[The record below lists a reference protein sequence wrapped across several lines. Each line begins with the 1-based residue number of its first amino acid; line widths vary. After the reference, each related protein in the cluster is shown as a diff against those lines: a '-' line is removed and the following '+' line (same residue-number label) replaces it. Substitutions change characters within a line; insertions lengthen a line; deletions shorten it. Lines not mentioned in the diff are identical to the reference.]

1 MVNSDRTP
9 PVCPGGHE
17 GTPDTGAGVHLQNQL
32 EVLIQD
38 FRTSTEPPMPVFV
51 VHAQDGADDEAVAA
65 LVRQLYTGQG
75 AHGTRCAVAQ
85 GAYDGDTEVRR
96 AAAMV
101 RALSDP
107 KKWGGPRSVYR
118 RYAFPRLRLVHAVD
132 DAVAALGDQWPA
144 PAHGSP
150 GAGQDQRQLLLN
162 QLAEQRWRP
171 RNTARWRSGLP
182 LFDMAHILPASLV
195 TVLAA
200 LLARSE
206 WYVAV
211 GAGLVFLLLLTVLN
225 YVLPGRAPIFLWLR
239 RESRWFMTTTFLRA
253 ADQDQP
259 TEVSL
264 LRPVRSWKA
273 IAARAHGVAEALRAG
288 GDFHLQLCVLALR
301 EDLRDN
307 HRRWSWDLRGFKRPR
322 PPVLFLPRAD
332 ERNGGIELIRA
343 ISDVRSRRS
352 ELDPLLVVAAVR
364 ADDVARLERS
374 VVRAAAAPAAEPPR
388 FGDRLRTWYR
398 EWGYNLRAEQSPS
411 RERSVLP
418 WVMKIPLPHDQL
430 APVEEG
436 RPHRRASARPTF
448 ARLVWALHTLVLV
461 VALLAAGTVMRAD
474 ALQDRYCSA
483 SVLTA
488 NRDTRRAQTPGGATE
503 CIGIATGGVRFADWL
518 PDPAPQGANAALT
531 AGGHPWT
538 VTELEERIARQNAGV
553 LERHGGTYVTVVYAG
568 PLSAD
573 TDSGSSLVKGA
584 EELAG
589 VYLAQAVVNQ
599 NSSVKLRVLIANG
612 GVDLGHQEEM
622 AESIAA
628 YAAHDPTV
636 VGVVGTGRDLK
647 SSRATTDVLMRAG
660 LPVVSGTNS
669 ATYLPRE
676 FANWFSLAATD
687 EWQTRQLGLIAAQL
701 RKPDRRQYALVLA
714 RDTARTDDLYTDEQ
728 ARYGRRML
736 QRQGFTLHPERRYRL
751 SGGKPE
757 LRSHAQEICRG
768 GRVPSVVY
776 FAGRVEDVDP
786 LMTQLGT
793 EPGCAGRPLA
803 ILTGDDLSK
812 ADFTGG
818 GQSVAP
824 NVTLYH
830 AALAELEKAA
840 TRTAFYLDAAEHLPG
855 LRGHRLRHDSP
866 ALASGQTA
874 LAHDATRALFWAA
887 TRGDRPQSRASTWV
901 NLRSVKIE
909 GMATGTIDFT
919 GAPLYGD
926 RTGHSIVLKAVRR
939 ADDGTA
945 DTVVVCRRIAGDTRR
960 LTQRECRLPEAPRAQ
975 SS

>member
-1 MVNSDRTP
+1 MPESD
-9 PVCPGGHE
+9 
-17 GTPDTGAGVHLQNQL
+17 AGRHLQNQL
-32 EVLIQD
+32 EILIQD
-38 FRTSTEPPMPVFV
+38 FRRSTEPPMPVFV
-51 VHAQDGADDEAVAA
+51 VHAQESRDDDAVAG
-65 LVRQLYTGQG
+65 LVRQLHAGQE
-75 AHGTRCAVAQ
+75 AHGTRCAVVQ
-85 GAYDGDTEVRR
+85 DAYEGSTEVRR
-96 AAAMV
+96 AAALV

-107 KKWGGPRSVYR
+107 RKWGGPKALYR
-118 RYAFPRLRLVHAVD
+118 RYAFPRLRLVHAID
-132 DAVAALGDQWPA
+132 DAVAALGDSWPSPA
-144 PAHGSP
+144 PGSP
-150 GAGQDQRQLLLN
+150 EAGQDQHRRLLDE
-162 QLAEQRWRP
+162 LAQQRWRP
-171 RNTARWRSGLP
+171 KNAARWRSGLP

-239 RESRWFMTTTFLRA
+239 RESRWFLTTTFLRA
-253 ADQDQP
+253 ADQEES

-273 IAARAHGVAEALRAG
+273 IAARAYDVAEALRAG

-322 PPVLFLPRAD
+322 PPMLFLPHAD
-332 ERNGGIELIRA
+332 DRNGGVELIRA

-364 ADDVARLERS
+364 THDVPRLERS
-374 VVRAAAAPAAEPPR
+374 VVQTAPTPDATPPT
-388 FGDRLRTWYR
+388 FGVRLRSRYR
-398 EWGYNLRAEQSPS
+398 EWGRNLRAEQSPS

-418 WVMKIPLPHDQL
+418 WAMKIPLPHDQL
-430 APVEEG
+430 GPVEEG
-436 RPHRRASARPTF
+436 RHHLRASARPTL

-461 VALLAAGTVMRAD
+461 IALLSAATVMRAD
-474 ALQDRYCSA
+474 TLHDRYCSA

-488 NRDTRRAQTPGGATE
+488 NRDTRRELGPDGRTE
-503 CIGIATGGVRFADWL
+503 CIGIATDGLRFADWL
-518 PDPAPQGANAALT
+518 PAPEPGDDVKALT
-531 AGGHPWT
+531 ADDGTPWT
-538 VTELEERIARQNAGV
+538 VADLEDRIARQNTKVLDGHAGS
-553 LERHGGTYVTVVYAG
+553 YVSVVYAG

-573 TDSGSSLVKGA
+573 TSAGSSLVKGA

-589 VYLAQAVVNQ
+589 VYLAQAVINE

-622 AESIAA
+622 AEAIAA

-647 SSRATTDVLMRAG
+647 SSRATTRTLMEAG

-687 EWQTRQLGLIAAQL
+687 EWQIRQLGLIAAQL
-701 RKPDRRQYALVLA
+701 RTPDRRQYALVLA

-728 ARYGRRML
+728 ARYGQGML
-736 QRQGFTLHPERRYRL
+736 RRQGFTPLPQRRYTL
-751 SGGKPE
+751 TGGKPE

-768 GRVPSVVY
+768 SRVPSVIY
-776 FAGRVEDVDP
+776 FAGRVEDIDP
-786 LMTQLGT
+786 LMNQLGT
-793 EPGCAGRPLA
+793 EPGCAGKPLA

-812 ADFTGG
+812 ADFAGG

-824 NVTLYH
+824 KVTLYH
-830 AALAELEKAA
+830 AALAELRKAA
-840 TRTAFYLDAAEHLPG
+840 TGTAFYLDAAQHLPG
-855 LRGHRLRHDSP
+855 LRDHRLSHDSP

-887 TRGDRPQSRASTWV
+887 TRDDRPQSRASTWV

-926 RTGHSIVLKAVRR
+926 RTGHSIVLKEVSRS
-939 ADDGTA
+939 DDGTSE
-945 DTVVVCRRIAGDTRR
+945 THELCRRTAGDTER
-960 LTQRECRLPEAPRAQ
+960 LTQKECRIRR
-975 SS
+975 

>member
-1 MVNSDRTP
+1 MP
-9 PVCPGGHE
+9 E
-17 GTPDTGAGVHLQNQL
+17 TGAAVHLQDQL
-32 EVLIQD
+32 EILIQD
-38 FRTSTEPPMPVFV
+38 FRHTSEPPMPVFV
-51 VHAQDGADDEAVAA
+51 VHAQDDADDDAVAA
-65 LVRQLYTGQG
+65 LVRQLHAGQE
-75 AHGTRCAVAQ
+75 AHGTRCAVTQ
-85 GAYDGDTEVRR
+85 EEYEGDTEVRR

-107 KKWGGPRSVYR
+107 KRWGGPHAVYR
-118 RYAFPRLRLVHAVD
+118 RYAFPRLRLVHAID
-132 DAVAALGDQWPA
+132 DAVTELGETWPA
-144 PAHGSP
+144 AVP
-150 GAGQDQRQLLLN
+150 GRPEAGQDQRQRLLD
-162 QLAEQRWRP
+162 QLARQRWRP
-171 RNTARWRSGLP
+171 KGTGRWRSGLP

-200 LLARSE
+200 LLARSD

-211 GAGLVFLLLLTVLN
+211 AAGLAFLLLLTVLN

-253 ADQDQP
+253 ADQEDS

-273 IAARAHGVAEALRAG
+273 IAARAYDVAEALKAG

-322 PPVLFLPRAD
+322 PPMLFLPHAD

-343 ISDVRSRRS
+343 VSDVRSRRS

-364 ADDVARLERS
+364 ADDVQRLERS
-374 VVRAAAAPAAEPPR
+374 VVRADPEPDPALRSR
-388 FGDRLRTWYR
+388 FSDRLRVWYR
-398 EWGYNLRAEQSPS
+398 EWARNLRAEQSPS
-411 RERSVLP
+411 RERAVLP

-430 APVEEG
+430 GTVEA
-436 RPHRRASARPTF
+436 RHRHLRASTRPTL
-448 ARLVWALHTLVLV
+448 ARLVWALHSLVLV
-461 VALLAAGTVMRAD
+461 AALLTAGAVLQAD
-474 ALQDRYCSA
+474 RLHDRYCSA

-488 NRDTRRAQTPGGATE
+488 NRDTRRETTPDGHTE
-503 CIGIATGGVRFADWL
+503 CIGIATGDVRFADWL
-518 PDPAPQGANAALT
+518 PEADAGADAMTLAADEK
-531 AGGHPWT
+531 PWT
-538 VTELEERIARQNAGV
+538 VAELEDRIARQNEDV
-553 LERHGGTYVTVVYAG
+553 LAHHTGRYVTVVYAG

-573 TDSGSSLVKGA
+573 PDAGSSLVKGA

-589 VYLAQAVVNQ
+589 VYLAQAVINE
-599 NSSVKLRVLIANG
+599 NSSVKLRVLLANG
-612 GVDLGHQEEM
+612 GVDLGHQKQM
-622 AESIAA
+622 AEEIAA
-628 YAAHDPTV
+628 YAADDPTV

-647 SSRATTDVLMRAG
+647 TSRVTTRILMRAE

-676 FANWFSLAATD
+676 YPNWFSLAATD
-687 EWQTRQLGLIAAQL
+687 EWQTEQLGLIAAQL
-701 RKPDRRQYALVLA
+701 RTPGTPQYALVLA
-714 RDTARTDDLYTDEQ
+714 RDTANTDDRYTDEQ
-728 ARYGRRML
+728 AHYGRRML
-736 QRQGFTLHPERRYRL
+736 ERQGFTVLERRRYRL
-751 SGGKPE
+751 TGGRPE
-757 LRSHAQEICRG
+757 LRSHAHEICRG
-768 GRVPSVVY
+768 GRVPSVIY

-818 GQSVAP
+818 GDAVAP
-824 NVTLYH
+824 KVTLYH
-830 AALAELEKAA
+830 AVLAELESAA
-840 TRTAFYLDAAEHLPG
+840 KKTAFYVDAARHLPG
-855 LRGHRLRHDSP
+855 LKGQRLRYDSS

-874 LAHDATRALFWAA
+874 LAHDATRALYWAA
-887 TRGDRPQSRASTWV
+887 SRDDRPQSRAATWV

-919 GAPLYGD
+919 RAPLYGD
-926 RTGHSIVLKAVRR
+926 RTGHSIALKEVRR
-939 ADDGTA
+939 TA
-945 DTVVVCRRIAGDTRR
+945 DGDSETRVVCSRSAGDTTP
-960 LTQRECRLPEAPRAQ
+960 LTRKECGITRSR
-975 SS
+975 

>member
-1 MVNSDRTP
+1 MPESSA
-9 PVCPGGHE
+9 
-17 GTPDTGAGVHLQNQL
+17 GAHLQDQL

-51 VHAQDGADDEAVAA
+51 VHAQESADDDAVAG
-65 LVRQLYTGQG
+65 LVRQLYTGQE
-75 AHGTRCAVAQ
+75 AHGTRCAVVQ
-85 GAYDGDTEVRR
+85 DAYEGPTEVRR
-96 AAAMV
+96 AAALV

-107 KKWGGPRSVYR
+107 KKWGGPRAVYR
-118 RYAFPRLRLVHAVD
+118 RYAFPRLRLVHAID
-132 DAVAALGDQWPA
+132 DAVAALGDSWPA
-144 PAHGSP
+144 PAPGSP
-150 GAGQDQRQLLLN
+150 EAGQDQRQLLLN
-162 QLAEQRWRP
+162 QLAQQRWRP
-171 RNTARWRSGLP
+171 RNAARWHSGLP

-253 ADQDQP
+253 ADQDEP

-273 IAARAHGVAEALRAG
+273 IAARAYDVAEALKAG

-322 PPVLFLPRAD
+322 PPMLFLPHAD
-332 ERNGGIELIRA
+332 ARNGGIELIRA
-343 ISDVRSRRS
+343 VSDVRSRRS

-364 ADDVARLERS
+364 ALDVPRLERS
-374 VVRAAAAPAAEPPR
+374 VVQTAPDPDPVPPK
-388 FGDRLRTWYR
+388 FGERLRTWYR
-398 EWGYNLRAEQSPS
+398 EWAHNLRAEQSPS

-430 APVEEG
+430 GPVEE
-436 RPHRRASARPTF
+436 RRRHLRASTRPTL
-448 ARLVWALHTLVLV
+448 ARLVWALHTLLLVIAVL
-461 VALLAAGTVMRAD
+461 ATGTVMRSD
-474 ALQDRYCSA
+474 ALHDRYCSA
-483 SVLTA
+483 SLLTA
-488 NRDTRRAQTPGGATE
+488 NRDTRRATAPGGGTE
-503 CIGIATGGVRFADWL
+503 CIGIATDGVRFADWL
-518 PDPAPQGANAALT
+518 PEPAPGDEVGALT
-531 AGGHPWT
+531 AAGEDRPWT
-538 VTELEERIARQNAGV
+538 VAELEDRIARQNADV
-553 LERHGGTYVTVVYAG
+553 LARHPGRYVTVVYAG

-573 TDSGSSLVKGA
+573 PADGSSLVKGA

-589 VYLAQAVVNQ
+589 VYLAQAVVNE

-612 GVDLGHQEEM
+612 GVDLRHQERM
-622 AESIAA
+622 AEAIAA

-636 VGVVGTGRDLK
+636 VGVIGTGRDLK
-647 SSRATTDVLMRAG
+647 SSRATTRTLMEAG

-701 RKPDRRQYALVLA
+701 RTPGRRQYALVLA

-728 ARYGRRML
+728 ARYGGEML
-736 QRQGFTLHPERRYRL
+736 RRQGFTLLDRRRYEL
-751 SGGKPE
+751 SGGTPE

-768 GRVPSVVY
+768 ERVPSVIY

-793 EPGCAGRPLA
+793 EPGCARRPLA

-812 ADFTGG
+812 ADFTSG

-824 NVTLYH
+824 KVTLYH
-830 AALAELEKAA
+830 AALAELQKAA
-840 TRTAFYLDAAEHLPG
+840 TGTAFYLDAAEHLPG
-855 LRGHRLRHDSP
+855 LAGRRLRYDSP

-887 TRGDRPQSRASTWV
+887 TRDDRPQSRASTWV
-901 NLRSVKIE
+901 NLRNVKIE

-919 GAPLYGD
+919 RAPLYGD
-926 RTGHSIVLKAVRR
+926 RTGHSIVLKQVRR
-939 ADDGTA
+939 SRDGTSE
-945 DTVVVCRRIAGDTRR
+945 VHVLCRRTAGDTAP
-960 LTQRECRLPEAPRAQ
+960 LTREECRIR
-975 SS
+975 

>member
-1 MVNSDRTP
+1 MP
-9 PVCPGGHE
+9 EC
-17 GTPDTGAGVHLQNQL
+17 GAGLHLQDQL
-32 EVLIQD
+32 EMLIQD
-38 FRTSTEPPMPVFV
+38 FRTSAEPPVPVFV
-51 VHAQDGADDEAVAA
+51 VHAQEGADDDAVAG
-65 LVRQLYTGQG
+65 LVRQLYAGQE

-85 GAYDGDTEVRR
+85 DAYEGATEVRR
-96 AAAMV
+96 AAALV

-107 KKWGGPRSVYR
+107 KKWGGPKAVYR
-118 RYAFPRLRLVHAVD
+118 RYAFPRLRLVHAID
-132 DAVAALGDQWPA
+132 DAVAALGDGRPA
-144 PAHGSP
+144 PAPGSP
-150 GAGQDQRQLLLN
+150 GAGHDQRQLLLN
-162 QLAEQRWRP
+162 QLAQQRWRP
-171 RNTARWRSGLP
+171 RSPARWRSGLP

-253 ADQDQP
+253 ADQDEP

-273 IAARAHGVAEALRAG
+273 IAARAYDVAEALKAG

-322 PPVLFLPRAD
+322 PPMLFLPHAD
-332 ERNGGIELIRA
+332 ARNGGIELIRA
-343 ISDVRSRRS
+343 VSDVRSRRS

-364 ADDVARLERS
+364 AQDVPHLERS
-374 VVRAAAAPAAEPPR
+374 VVPSAPDPGPATPK
-388 FGDRLRTWYR
+388 FGERLRTWYR
-398 EWGYNLRAEQSPS
+398 EWAHNLRAEQSPS

-430 APVEEG
+430 APVEE
-436 RPHRRASARPTF
+436 RRRHLRASSRPTL

-461 VALLAAGTVMRAD
+461 VAVLAAGTVMRAD
-474 ALQDRYCSA
+474 ALHDRYCSA
-483 SVLTA
+483 SLLTA
-488 NRDTRRAQTPGGATE
+488 NRDTRRAPAPGGGTE
-503 CIGIATGGVRFADWL
+503 CVGIATGGVRFADWL
-518 PDPAPQGANAALT
+518 PAAPPGGAVTALT
-531 AGGHPWT
+531 DGEDRPWT
-538 VTELEERIARQNAGV
+538 VADLEDRIARQNADV
-553 LERHGGTYVTVVYAG
+553 LARHSGTYVTVVYAG

-573 TDSGSSLVKGA
+573 RSGSSLVKGA

-589 VYLAQAVVNQ
+589 VYLAQAVVNE

-612 GVDLGHQEEM
+612 GVDLGHQERM
-622 AESIAA
+622 AEAIAA

-636 VGVVGTGRDLK
+636 VGVIGTGRDLK
-647 SSRATTDVLMRAG
+647 SSRATTRVLMEAG

-701 RKPDRRQYALVLA
+701 RTPKRRQYALVLA

-728 ARYGRRML
+728 ARYGGQML
-736 QRQGFTLHPERRYRL
+736 RRQGFTLLDRRRYRL
-751 SGGKPE
+751 TGGTPE

-768 GRVPSVVY
+768 ERVPSVIY

-812 ADFTGG
+812 ADFTAG

-824 NVTLYH
+824 KVTLYH
-830 AALAELEKAA
+830 AALAELERAA
-840 TRTAFYLDAAEHLPG
+840 TRTAFYLDAAKHLPG
-855 LRGHRLRHDSP
+855 LAGRRLRHDSP

-887 TRGDRPQSRASTWV
+887 SRDDRPQSRASTWV
-901 NLRSVKIE
+901 NLRNVKIE

-926 RTGHSIVLKAVRR
+926 RTGHSIVLKEVSR
-939 ADDGTA
+939 AGDGTSS
-945 DTVVVCRRIAGDTRR
+945 TRVVCRRTAGDTAP
-960 LTQRECRLPEAPRAQ
+960 LTRAECPIGR
-975 SS
+975 

>member
-1 MVNSDRTP
+1 MPES
-9 PVCPGGHE
+9 
-17 GTPDTGAGVHLQNQL
+17 GAGLHLQDQL
-32 EVLIQD
+32 EILIQD

-51 VHAQDGADDEAVAA
+51 VHAQDGADDDAVAG
-65 LVRQLYTGQG
+65 LVRQLYAGQE
-75 AHGTRCAVAQ
+75 AHRTRCAVAQ
-85 GAYDGDTEVRR
+85 DTHDGATEVRR

-107 KKWGGPRSVYR
+107 KRWGKEKAVYR
-118 RYAFPRLRLVHAVD
+118 RYAFPRLRLVHAID
-132 DAVAALGDQWPA
+132 DAVAALGDTWPA
-144 PAHGSP
+144 PATGSP
-150 GAGQDQRQLLLN
+150 DAGQDQRQRLLN
-162 QLAEQRWRP
+162 QLAQQRWRP

-206 WYVAV
+206 WYMAV

-253 ADQDQP
+253 ADQEDP

-273 IAARAHGVAEALRAG
+273 IAARAYDVAEALAAG

-322 PPVLFLPRAD
+322 PPMLFLPHAD
-332 ERNGGIELIRA
+332 ARNGGVELIRA

-364 ADDVARLERS
+364 AQDVSRLERS
-374 VVRAAAAPAAEPPR
+374 VIPATPEPDAVPPR
-388 FGDRLRTWYR
+388 FSDRLRTWYR
-398 EWGYNLRAEQSPS
+398 EWGRNLRAEQSPS

-430 APVEEG
+430 APVEE
-436 RPHRRASARPTF
+436 RNRHLRASTRPTL

-461 VALLAAGTVMRAD
+461 IALLTAGTVMRSD
-474 ALQDRYCSA
+474 TLHDRYCSS

-488 NRDTRRAQTPGGATE
+488 NRDTRRERTADGGTE
-503 CIGIATGGVRFADWL
+503 CIGIATGGVRFSDWL
-518 PDPAPQGANAALT
+518 PAPEPGDDVKALAADDE
-531 AGGHPWT
+531 APWT
-538 VTELEERIARQNAGV
+538 VDELEDRIARQNTDV
-553 LERHGGTYVTVVYAG
+553 LARHSGKYVTVVYAG

-573 TDSGSSLVKGA
+573 PADGSSLVKGA

-589 VYLAQAVVNQ
+589 VYLAQAVINK
-599 NSSVKLRVLIANG
+599 NSSVKLRVLLANG

-622 AESIAA
+622 AEAIAA
-628 YAAHDPTV
+628 YAAEDPTV

-647 SSRATTDVLMRAG
+647 SSRATTRTLMEAG
-660 LPVVSGTNS
+660 LPIVSGTNS

-687 EWQTRQLGLIAAQL
+687 QWQTEQLGLIAAQL
-701 RKPDRRQYALVLA
+701 RTPKRRQYALVLA

-728 ARYGRRML
+728 ARYGQRML
-736 QRQGFTLHPERRYRL
+736 RRHGFTALEQRRYTL

-768 GRVPSVVY
+768 DRVPSVIY
-776 FAGRVEDVDP
+776 FAGRVEDIDP

-793 EPGCAGRPLA
+793 EPGCADRPLA

-812 ADFTGG
+812 ARFSAG

-824 NVTLYH
+824 EVTLYH
-830 AALAELEKAA
+830 AALAELKEA
-840 TRTAFYLDAAEHLPG
+840 TATTTFYLDAATYLPG
-855 LRGHRLRHDSP
+855 LQGRRLSHDSP
-866 ALASGQTA
+866 ALDSGQTA

-887 TRGDRPQSRASTWV
+887 TRDDRPQSRASTWV
-901 NLRSVKIE
+901 NLRNVKIK

-926 RTGHSIVLKAVRR
+926 RTGHSIVLKEVSR
-939 ADDGTA
+939 DKDGTS
-945 DTVVVCRRIAGDTRR
+945 TPRVLCSRTAGDTRP
-960 LTQRECRLPEAPRAQ
+960 LTRKECAIR
-975 SS
+975 

>member
-1 MVNSDRTP
+1 MVSADRMP
-9 PVCPGGHE
+9 PNCPGGHD

-51 VHAQDGADDEAVAA
+51 VHAEQSEDDAAVAG
-65 LVRQLYTGQG
+65 LVRQLHAGQG
-75 AHGTRCAVAQ
+75 AHRTRCAMAQ
-85 GAYDGDTEVRR
+85 DDAYEGATEVRR

-107 KKWGGPRSVYR
+107 KKWGGPKAVYR
-118 RYAFPRLRLVHAVD
+118 RYAFPRLRLVHAID
-132 DAVAALGDQWPA
+132 DAVTALGDTWPA
-144 PAHGSP
+144 PAQGSAE
-150 GAGQDQRQLLLN
+150 AGEHQRQLLLN

-171 RNTARWRSGLP
+171 KNTARWRSGLP
-182 LFDMAHILPASLV
+182 LFDMAHILPASLI

-200 LLARSE
+200 LLARSD

-211 GAGLVFLLLLTVLN
+211 SAGLVFLLLLTVLN

-273 IAARAHGVAEALRAG
+273 IAARAYGVAEALRAG

-322 PPVLFLPRAD
+322 PPVLFLPHAD
-332 ERNGGIELIRA
+332 DRNGGIELIRA

-352 ELDPLLVVAAVR
+352 ELDPLLVVAAVG
-364 ADDVARLERS
+364 AQDVPRLERS
-374 VVRAAAAPAAEPPR
+374 VVLTAPVPDAVPPK
-388 FGDRLRTWYR
+388 FGDRLLTWYR
-398 EWGYNLRAEQSPS
+398 EWAHNLRAEQSPS

-430 APVEEG
+430 GPVEEG

-461 VALLAAGTVMRAD
+461 IALLTAGTVMRAD
-474 ALQDRYCSA
+474 ALNDRYCSA
-483 SVLTA
+483 SLLTA
-488 NRDTRRAQTPGGATE
+488 NRDTRWEEAPGGGTE
-503 CIGIATGGVRFADWL
+503 CIGIATDGVRFSDWL
-518 PDPAPQGANAALT
+518 RTPGPGEEVETLT
-531 AGGHPWT
+531 ADDDPPWT
-538 VTELEERIARQNAGV
+538 VADLEDGIARRNEDVLAHHAGK
-553 LERHGGTYVTVVYAG
+553 YVTVVYAG

-573 TDSGSSLVKGA
+573 PAAGSSLVKGA

-589 VYLAQAVVNQ
+589 VYLAQAVINED
-599 NSSVKLRVLIANG
+599 SSVKLRVLLANG

-622 AESIAA
+622 AEAIAA

-647 SSRATTDVLMRAG
+647 SSRATTRTLMEAG

-701 RKPDRRQYALVLA
+701 RTPGRRQYALVLA

-728 ARYGRRML
+728 ARYGQGML
-736 QRQGFTLHPERRYRL
+736 RRQGFTPLEQRRYTL

-757 LRSHAQEICRG
+757 LRSHAQEICRVG
-768 GRVPSVVY
+768 EVPSVIY
-776 FAGRVEDVDP
+776 FAGRVEDIDP

-793 EPGCAGRPLA
+793 QPGCAGKPLA
-803 ILTGDDLSK
+803 VLTGDDLSK
-812 ADFTGG
+812 ADFTDG

-824 NVTLYH
+824 EVTLYH
-830 AALAELEKAA
+830 AALAELTAA
-840 TRTAFYLDAAEHLPG
+840 DRTSFYLDAAKHLPG
-855 LRGHRLRHDSP
+855 LRGDRLRPDSP

-874 LAHDATRALFWAA
+874 LSHDATHALFWAA
-887 TRGDRPQSRASTWV
+887 TRDDRPQSRASTWV
-901 NLRSVKIE
+901 NLRNVKIE

-919 GAPLYGD
+919 RAPLYGD
-926 RTGHSIVLKAVRR
+926 RTGHSIVLKEVRR
-939 ADDGTA
+939 TGDGTSEPR
-945 DTVVVCRRIAGDTRR
+945 VVCSRTAGNTEPLTRK
-960 LTQRECRLPEAPRAQ
+960 ECPIR
-975 SS
+975 

>member
-1 MVNSDRTP
+1 MVNADRTP
-9 PVCPGGHE
+9 PDCPGGHDGMPE
-17 GTPDTGAGVHLQNQL
+17 SDAGRHLQNQL
-32 EVLIQD
+32 EILIQD
-38 FRTSTEPPMPVFV
+38 FRRSTEPPMPVFV
-51 VHAQDGADDEAVAA
+51 VHAQESRDDDTVAG
-65 LVRQLYTGQG
+65 LVRQLHAGQE
-75 AHGTRCAVAQ
+75 AHGTRCAVTQ
-85 GAYDGDTEVRR
+85 DSYEGSTEVRR
-96 AAAMV
+96 AAALV

-107 KKWGGPRSVYR
+107 RKWGGPKALYR
-118 RYAFPRLRLVHAVD
+118 RYAFPRLRLVHAID
-132 DAVAALGDQWPA
+132 DAVAALGDSWPSPA
-144 PAHGSP
+144 PGSP
-150 GAGQDQRQLLLN
+150 GAGQDQHRRLLDE
-162 QLAEQRWRP
+162 LAQQRWRP
-171 RNTARWRSGLP
+171 KNTARWRSGLP

-211 GAGLVFLLLLTVLN
+211 GAGLLFLLLLTVLN

-239 RESRWFMTTTFLRA
+239 RESRWFLTTTFLRA
-253 ADQDQP
+253 ADQEES

-273 IAARAHGVAEALRAG
+273 IAARAYDVAEALRAG

-322 PPVLFLPRAD
+322 PPMLFLPHAD
-332 ERNGGIELIRA
+332 DRNGGVELIRA

-364 ADDVARLERS
+364 AHDVERLEHS
-374 VVRAAAAPAAEPPR
+374 VVQTAPAPDTTPPT
-388 FGDRLRTWYR
+388 FGVRLRTRYR
-398 EWGYNLRAEQSPS
+398 EWGRNLRAEQSPS

-418 WVMKIPLPHDQL
+418 WVMKIPLPNDQL
-430 APVEEG
+430 GPLEEG
-436 RPHRRASARPTF
+436 RHHLRASARPTL

-461 VALLAAGTVMRAD
+461 IALLAAAIVMRAD
-474 ALQDRYCSA
+474 ALHDRYCSA

-488 NRDTRRAQTPGGATE
+488 NRDTRREPAPDGRTE
-503 CIGIATGGVRFADWL
+503 CIGIATDGLRFADWL
-518 PDPAPQGANAALT
+518 PAPEPGDDVKALT
-531 AGGHPWT
+531 ADDETPWT
-538 VTELEERIARQNAGV
+538 VADLEERIARQNEDA
-553 LERHGGTYVTVVYAG
+553 RDGTYVTVVYAG

-573 TDSGSSLVKGA
+573 TAAGSSLVKGA

-589 VYLAQAVVNQ
+589 VYLAQAVINE
-599 NSSVKLRVLIANG
+599 NSGVKLRVLIANG

-622 AESIAA
+622 ARSIAT

-647 SSRATTDVLMRAG
+647 SSRATTRTLMEAG

-701 RKPDRRQYALVLA
+701 RTPDRRQYALVLA
-714 RDTARTDDLYTDEQ
+714 RDTAKTDDLYTDEQ
-728 ARYGRRML
+728 ARYGQGML
-736 QRQGFTLHPERRYRL
+736 RRQGFTPLPQRRYTL
-751 SGGKPE
+751 TGGKPE

-768 GRVPSVVY
+768 SRVPSVIY
-776 FAGRVEDVDP
+776 FAGRVEDIDP

-793 EPGCAGRPLA
+793 EPGCAGKPLA

-812 ADFTGG
+812 ADFAGG

-824 NVTLYH
+824 KVTLYH

-840 TRTAFYLDAAEHLPG
+840 TRTAFYLDAAKHLPG
-855 LRGHRLRHDSP
+855 LRDHRLRHDSP

-926 RTGHSIVLKAVRR
+926 RSGHSIVLKEVSRTT
-939 ADDGTA
+939 DGTS
-945 DTVVVCRRIAGDTRR
+945 TPRVVCRRTAGNTAP
-960 LTQRECRLPEAPRAQ
+960 LTQKECRIHR
-975 SS
+975 

>member
-1 MVNSDRTP
+1 MVNADRTP
-9 PVCPGGHE
+9 PDCPGGHDGMPE
-17 GTPDTGAGVHLQNQL
+17 SDAGRHLQNQL
-32 EVLIQD
+32 EILIQD
-38 FRTSTEPPMPVFV
+38 FRRSTEPPMPVFV
-51 VHAQDGADDEAVAA
+51 VHAQEDGDDDAVAG
-65 LVRQLYTGQG
+65 LVRQLYAGQE
-75 AHGTRCAVAQ
+75 AHGTRCAVVQ
-85 GAYDGDTEVRR
+85 DSYEGSTEVRR
-96 AAAMV
+96 AAALV

-107 KKWGGPRSVYR
+107 RRWGGPKAVYR
-118 RYAFPRLRLVHAVD
+118 RYAFPRLRLVHAID
-132 DAVAALGDQWPA
+132 DAVAALGDSWPA
-144 PAHGSP
+144 PAPGSP
-150 GAGQDQRQLLLN
+150 EAGQDQRQRLLN
-162 QLAEQRWRP
+162 ELAQQSWRP
-171 RNTARWRSGLP
+171 KNTARWRSGLP

-253 ADQDQP
+253 ADHEES

-273 IAARAHGVAEALRAG
+273 IAARAYDVAEALRAG

-322 PPVLFLPRAD
+322 PPMLFLPHAD
-332 ERNGGIELIRA
+332 DRNGGIELIRA
-343 ISDVRSRRS
+343 VSDVRSRRS

-364 ADDVARLERS
+364 TDDVPRLERS
-374 VVRAAAAPAAEPPR
+374 VVRTAPAPETAPPT
-388 FGDRLRTWYR
+388 FGVRLRTWYR
-398 EWGYNLRAEQSPS
+398 EWGRNLRAEQSPS

-430 APVEEG
+430 GPVEEG
-436 RPHRRASARPTF
+436 RHHLRASARPTL

-461 VALLAAGTVMRAD
+461 IALLSAGTVMRAD
-474 ALQDRYCSA
+474 SLNDRYCSA

-488 NRDTRRAQTPGGATE
+488 NRDSRREQGPDGRTE
-503 CIGIATGGVRFADWL
+503 CIGVATDEVRFADWL
-518 PDPAPQGANAALT
+518 PAPERGEDGVRALT
-531 AGGHPWT
+531 AGDETPWT
-538 VTELEERIARQNAGV
+538 VADLEDRISRQNADV
-553 LERHGGTYVTVVYAG
+553 VARHAGKYVTVVYAG

-573 TDSGSSLVKGA
+573 TSAGSSLVKGA

-589 VYLAQAVVNQ
+589 VYLAQAVINE

-622 AESIAA
+622 AKAIAA

-647 SSRATTDVLMRAG
+647 SSRATTRTLMEAG

-687 EWQTRQLGLIAAQL
+687 EWQTKQLGLIAAQL
-701 RKPDRRQYALVLA
+701 RRPDRRQYALVLA

-728 ARYGRRML
+728 ARYGQGML
-736 QRQGFTLHPERRYRL
+736 GRQGFTPLPQRRYTL

-768 GRVPSVVY
+768 GRIPSVIY
-776 FAGRVEDVDP
+776 FAGRVEDIDP

-793 EPGCAGRPLA
+793 EPGCAGKPLA

-812 ADFTGG
+812 ADFAGG
-818 GQSVAP
+818 GHSVAP
-824 NVTLYH
+824 EVTLYH

-840 TRTAFYLDAAEHLPG
+840 TGTAFYQDAAQHLPG
-855 LRGHRLRHDSP
+855 LRGRRLHSGSP

-926 RTGHSIVLKAVRR
+926 RTGHSIVLKEVRR
-939 ADDGTA
+939 AHDGTSEPR
-945 DTVVVCRRIAGDTRR
+945 VLCRRTAGDTKR
-960 LTQRECRLPEAPRAQ
+960 LTQQECRIR
-975 SS
+975 

>member
-1 MVNSDRTP
+1 MPES
-9 PVCPGGHE
+9 
-17 GTPDTGAGVHLQNQL
+17 GAGVHLQDQL
-32 EVLIQD
+32 EILIQD
-38 FRTSTEPPMPVFV
+38 FRTSAEPPMPVFV
-51 VHAQDGADDEAVAA
+51 VHPQDSADDDAVAG
-65 LVRQLYTGQG
+65 LVRQLYAGQE

-85 GAYDGDTEVRR
+85 DVYEGPTEVRR

-107 KKWGGPRSVYR
+107 KKWGGPKAVYR
-118 RYAFPRLRLVHAVD
+118 RYAFPRLRLVHAID
-132 DAVAALGDQWPA
+132 DAVAALGDTWPA
-144 PAHGSP
+144 PAPGSP
-150 GAGQDQRQLLLN
+150 EAGQDQRQRLLD
-162 QLAEQRWRP
+162 QLARQRWRP
-171 RNTARWRSGLP
+171 EGTARWRSGLP

-200 LLARSE
+200 LLARSD
-206 WYVAV
+206 WFVAV
-211 GAGLVFLLLLTVLN
+211 AAGLAFLLLLTVLN

-253 ADQDQP
+253 ADQDDP

-273 IAARAHGVAEALRAG
+273 IAARAYDVAEALAAG

-322 PPVLFLPRAD
+322 PPMLFLPHAD
-332 ERNGGIELIRA
+332 DRNGGLELIRA

-352 ELDPLLVVAAVR
+352 ELDPLLVVAAIR
-364 ADDVARLERS
+364 SPDVPRLERG
-374 VVRAAAAPAAEPPR
+374 VVRTAPDPDTAPPR
-388 FGDRLRTWYR
+388 FGERLRTWYR
-398 EWGYNLRAEQSPS
+398 EWARNLRAEQSPS

-430 APVEEG
+430 GPVEE
-436 RPHRRASARPTF
+436 RRRHLRAATRPTL
-448 ARLVWALHTLVLV
+448 ARLVWALHTLLLV
-461 VALLAAGTVMRAD
+461 IALLAAGIVMRSD
-474 ALQDRYCSA
+474 SLQDRYCSA

-488 NRDTRRAQTPGGATE
+488 NRDTLLERAPGGGTE

-518 PDPAPQGANAALT
+518 PAPEPSDEVRTLT
-531 AGGHPWT
+531 ADDETPWT
-538 VTELEERIARQNAGV
+538 VDELEDRIAGQNADV
-553 LERHGGTYVTVVYAG
+553 LAHHSGKYVTIVYAG

-573 TDSGSSLVKGA
+573 PAAGSSFVKGS

-589 VYLAQAVVNQ
+589 VYLAQAVINK
-599 NSSVKLRVLIANG
+599 NSSVKLRVLVANG

-622 AESIAA
+622 ARAIAA
-628 YAAHDPTV
+628 YAADDPTV
-636 VGVVGTGRDLK
+636 VGVVGTGRDLE
-647 SSRATTDVLMRAG
+647 SSRATTRTLMEAG
-660 LPVVSGTNS
+660 LPIVSGTNS

-687 EWQTRQLGLIAAQL
+687 EWQSEQLGLIAAQL
-701 RKPDRRQYALVLA
+701 RTPGKRQYALVLA

-728 ARYGRRML
+728 ARYGQRML
-736 QRQGFTLHPERRYRL
+736 RRQGFTLLKPRRYVL

-768 GRVPSVVY
+768 GQVPSVIY

-793 EPGCAGRPLA
+793 EPGCAGKPLS
-803 ILTGDDLSK
+803 IFTGDDLSK
-812 ADFTGG
+812 ADFTAG

-824 NVTLYH
+824 KVTLYH
-830 AALAELEKAA
+830 AALAELKAAA
-840 TRTAFYLDAAEHLPG
+840 TRTTFYLAAAAYLPG
-855 LRGHRLRHDSP
+855 LNDRRLRYDSP

-874 LAHDATRALFWAA
+874 LAHDATRALYWAA
-887 TRGDRPQSRASTWV
+887 TRDDRPQSRASTWV
-901 NLRSVKIE
+901 NLRNVKIE

-919 GAPLYGD
+919 RAPMYGD
-926 RTGHSIVLKAVRR
+926 RTGHSIVLKRVRR
-939 ADDGTA
+939 AGDGTA
-945 DTVVVCRRIAGDTRR
+945 ESRVLCSRTAGDTKP
-960 LTQRECRLPEAPRAQ
+960 LTEKECRIR
-975 SS
+975 

>member
-1 MVNSDRTP
+1 M
-9 PVCPGGHE
+9 
-17 GTPDTGAGVHLQNQL
+17 PDTGAGVHLQDQL
-32 EVLIQD
+32 EILIQD
-38 FRTSTEPPMPVFV
+38 FRTSAEPPMPVFV
-51 VHAQDGADDEAVAA
+51 VHAQDSTDDDAVTG
-65 LVRQLYTGQG
+65 LVRQLYAGQE

-85 GAYDGDTEVRR
+85 DVYEGPTEVRR

-107 KKWGGPRSVYR
+107 KKWGGPKAVYR
-118 RYAFPRLRLVHAVD
+118 RYAFPRLRLVHAID
-132 DAVAALGDQWPA
+132 DAVAALGDTWPA
-144 PAHGSP
+144 PAPGSP
-150 GAGQDQRQLLLN
+150 EAGQDQRQRLLD
-162 QLAEQRWRP
+162 QLARQRWRP
-171 RNTARWRSGLP
+171 EGTARWRSGLP

-200 LLARSE
+200 LLARSD
-206 WYVAV
+206 WFVAV
-211 GAGLVFLLLLTVLN
+211 AAGLAFLLLLTVLN

-253 ADQDQP
+253 ADQDDP

-273 IAARAHGVAEALRAG
+273 IAARAYDVAEALTVG

-322 PPVLFLPRAD
+322 PPVLFLPHAD
-332 ERNGGIELIRA
+332 DRNGGIELIRA

-364 ADDVARLERS
+364 SHDVPRLERG
-374 VVRAAAAPAAEPPR
+374 VVRTAPDPDTAPPR
-388 FGDRLRTWYR
+388 FGERLRTWYR
-398 EWGYNLRAEQSPS
+398 EWARNLRAEQSPS

-430 APVEEG
+430 APLEE
-436 RPHRRASARPTF
+436 RRHHLRAATRPTL

-461 VALLAAGTVMRAD
+461 IALLAAGTVMRAD
-474 ALQDRYCSA
+474 SLHDRYCSA

-488 NRDTRRAQTPGGATE
+488 NRHTRLERTPGGDTE

-518 PDPAPQGANAALT
+518 PAPKPSDEVRTLT
-531 AGGHPWT
+531 TDDETPWS
-538 VTELEERIARQNAGV
+538 VDELEDRIAGQNADV
-553 LERHGGTYVTVVYAG
+553 LAHHSGKYVTVVYAG

-573 TDSGSSLVKGA
+573 PAGSSFVKGA

-589 VYLAQAVVNQ
+589 VYLAQAVINK
-599 NSSVKLRVLIANG
+599 NSSVKLRVLVANG

-622 AESIAA
+622 AEAIAE
-628 YAAHDPTV
+628 YAADDPTV

-647 SSRATTDVLMRAG
+647 SSRATTRTLLEAG
-660 LPVVSGTNS
+660 LPIVSGTNS

-687 EWQTRQLGLIAAQL
+687 EWQTEQLGLIAAQL
-701 RKPDRRQYALVLA
+701 RRPDRRQYALVLA

-728 ARYGRRML
+728 ARYGQRML
-736 QRQGFTLHPERRYRL
+736 RRQGFTRLEPRRYVL

-768 GRVPSVVY
+768 GRVPSVIY
-776 FAGRVEDVDP
+776 FAGRVEDIDP

-793 EPGCAGRPLA
+793 EPGCAGKPLS

-812 ADFTGG
+812 ADFTAG

-824 NVTLYH
+824 KVTLYH
-830 AALAELEKAA
+830 AALAELEAAA
-840 TRTAFYLDAAEHLPG
+840 TTTTFYLSAAAYLPG
-855 LRGHRLRHDSP
+855 LQDRRVRYDSP

-874 LAHDATRALFWAA
+874 LSHDATRALYWAA
-887 TRGDRPQSRASTWV
+887 TRDDRPQSRASTWV
-901 NLRSVKIE
+901 NLRNVKIE

-919 GAPLYGD
+919 RAPLYGD
-926 RTGHSIVLKAVRR
+926 RTGHSIVIKRVRR
-939 ADDGTA
+939 AADGTA
-945 DTVVVCRRIAGDTRR
+945 EPRVLCSRTAGNTKPLTVK
-960 LTQRECRLPEAPRAQ
+960 ECRIR
-975 SS
+975 

>member
-1 MVNSDRTP
+1 MVSIERTP
-9 PVCPGGHE
+9 PDCPGGHD
-17 GTPDTGAGVHLQNQL
+17 GMPDSGAGLHLQDQL
-32 EVLIQD
+32 EILIQD

-51 VHAQDGADDEAVAA
+51 VHAQDGADDDAVAG
-65 LVRQLYTGQG
+65 LVRRLHAGQE
-75 AHGTRCAVAQ
+75 AHRTRCAVAQ
-85 GAYDGDTEVRR
+85 DMYDGATEVRR

-107 KKWGGPRSVYR
+107 KRWGGPKAVYR
-118 RYAFPRLRLVHAVD
+118 RYAFPRLRLVHAID
-132 DAVAALGDQWPA
+132 DAVAALGDTWPV
-144 PAHGSP
+144 PAAGSP
-150 GAGQDQRQLLLN
+150 DAGQDRRQRLLN
-162 QLAEQRWRP
+162 QLAQQRWRP
-171 RNTARWRSGLP
+171 RNTARWHSGLP

-253 ADQDQP
+253 ADQEDP

-273 IAARAHGVAEALRAG
+273 IAARAYDVAEALTAG

-322 PPVLFLPRAD
+322 PPMLFLPHAD
-332 ERNGGIELIRA
+332 ARNGGIELIRA

-352 ELDPLLVVAAVR
+352 ELDPLMVVAAVR
-364 ADDVARLERS
+364 AQDVARLERS
-374 VVRAAAAPAAEPPR
+374 VIPVTAEPDPVPPR
-388 FGDRLRTWYR
+388 FSDRLRTWYR
-398 EWGYNLRAEQSPS
+398 EWGRNLRAEQSPS

-430 APVEEG
+430 APVEE
-436 RPHRRASARPTF
+436 RSRHLRASTRPTF

-461 VALLAAGTVMRAD
+461 IALLTAGTVMRAD
-474 ALQDRYCSA
+474 ALHDRYCSS

-488 NRDTRRAQTPGGATE
+488 NRDTRRERTADGGLE
-503 CIGIATGGVRFADWL
+503 CIGIATGGVRFSDWL
-518 PDPAPQGANAALT
+518 PVPEPGDDAKAPASGDEA
-531 AGGHPWT
+531 PWT
-538 VTELEERIARQNAGV
+538 VEELEDRIARQNTGV
-553 LERHGGTYVTVVYAG
+553 LAHHPGKYVTVVYAG

-573 TDSGSSLVKGA
+573 PADGSSLVKGA

-589 VYLAQAVVNQ
+589 VYLAQAVINK
-599 NSSVKLRVLIANG
+599 NSSVKLRVLLANG

-622 AESIAA
+622 AEAIAA
-628 YAAHDPTV
+628 YAAEDPTV

-647 SSRATTDVLMRAG
+647 SSRATTRTLMEAG
-660 LPVVSGTNS
+660 LPIVSGTNS

-687 EWQTRQLGLIAAQL
+687 QWQTEQLGLIAAQL
-701 RKPDRRQYALVLA
+701 RTPKRRQYALVLA

-728 ARYGRRML
+728 ARYGQLMLRRH
-736 QRQGFTLHPERRYRL
+736 GFTVLAQRRYTL

-768 GRVPSVVY
+768 GRVPSVIY
-776 FAGRVEDVDP
+776 FAGRVEDIDP

-793 EPGCAGRPLA
+793 EPVCAGSPLA

-812 ADFTGG
+812 ARFSAG

-824 NVTLYH
+824 KVTLYH
-830 AALAELEKAA
+830 AALAELQDA
-840 TRTAFYLDAAEHLPG
+840 TRTAFYLDAARYLPG
-855 LRGHRLRHDSP
+855 LQGRRLRHDSP
-866 ALASGQTA
+866 ALDSGQTA

-887 TRGDRPQSRASTWV
+887 TRDDRPQSRASTWV
-901 NLRSVKIE
+901 NLRNVKIE

-926 RTGHSIVLKAVRR
+926 RTGHSIVLKEVSR
-939 ADDGTA
+939 AKDGTSKPRVLCSRA
-945 DTVVVCRRIAGDTRR
+945 AGNTEPLTRK
-960 LTQRECRLPEAPRAQ
+960 ECAIR
-975 SS
+975 